1 MLSPRCTLLALA
13 LIGTAAAS
21 SGDRSS
27 NFQNCV
33 IGCSANV
40 CQSSSTLPFTL
51 QITRW
56 TCTDDCKYSCMH
68 AITDRAIQQGDPIE
82 QYFGKWPFWRLGGM
96 QEPASVAFS
105 LLNLWFYARG
115 AREIRRR
122 IPDEHPMKSYYFAW
136 SLVSV
141 NAWIWSSVFH
151 TRGEWSRS
159 CCLCH
164 LTLYRSPPHRKA

>member
-1 MLSPRCTLLALA
+1 MSSRGALVALVLAGA
-13 LIGTAAAS
+13 VAAS

-33 IGCSANV
+33 NGCSANA
-40 CQSSSTLPFTL
+40 CEPSTLPFAL

-56 TCTDDCKYSCMH
+56 TCADDCKYRCMH
-68 AITDRAIQQGDPIE
+68 AITDRAIHQGDHIE

-115 AREIRRR
+115 AREIRQRV
-122 IPDEHPMKSYYFAW
+122 PDGHPMKSYYFIW
-136 SLVSV
+136 SLISM
-141 NAWIWSSVFH
+141 NAWVWSSVFH
-151 TRGEWSRS
+151 TRGKLSGDS
-159 CCLCH
+159 SDIACLI
-164 LTLYRSPPHRKA
+164 